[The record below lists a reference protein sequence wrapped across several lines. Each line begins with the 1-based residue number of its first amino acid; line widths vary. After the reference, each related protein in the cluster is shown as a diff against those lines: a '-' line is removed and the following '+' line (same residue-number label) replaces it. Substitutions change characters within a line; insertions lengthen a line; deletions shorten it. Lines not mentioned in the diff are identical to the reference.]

1 MGTKENTYHLPA
13 LLIVLSSAPQRAA
26 HRAADLRM
34 LWVVNSFSKR
44 ALDILK
50 KMRLTLKQFEACEFN
65 YLYLIPVCYGCL
77 QIHPTQAASGG

>member
-1 MGTKENTYHLPA
+1 MAGELQKKYSRKGKLNVKIFINAIYHLLA

-50 KMRLTLKQFEACEFN
+50 K
-65 YLYLIPVCYGCL
+65 
-77 QIHPTQAASGG
+77 